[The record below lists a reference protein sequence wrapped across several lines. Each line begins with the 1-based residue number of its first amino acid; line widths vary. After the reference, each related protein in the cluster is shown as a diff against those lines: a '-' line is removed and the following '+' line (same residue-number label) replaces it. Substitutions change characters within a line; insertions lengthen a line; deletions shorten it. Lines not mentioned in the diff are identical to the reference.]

1 MTSYPFPSLEDDLL
15 DAVAEDDRDDVIAEL
30 RARGELHDAGR
41 VGKIGISNKNIV
53 L

>member
-15 DAVAEDDRDDVIAEL
+15 DASEDDRDDVIAEL